1 MSPSSDLRTVL
12 VVGSGD
18 GTGLNFSRSLALAGG
33 YRTVGVDTTLE
44 DFHASEADARYLV
57 SWDDPADLVK
67 QVNDIAGRE
76 SADLIYAADTSPEL
90 LAVAEARDDLV
101 APTLLPDR
109 DDHRR
114 MEDKW
119 ATWQALKEAGLPVP
133 DTVLVGSRDDLEE
146 IMARHPRV
154 WLRRRSGSGG
164 AGSIATGSM
173 PLATAWLDEHSGW
186 GQFTAAEHL
195 SKRTATLSGLWND
208 GELVCSQ
215 LRERVSWKYATL
227 SVSGVTGITGAQRT
241 FWDEELHELAVRCVR
256 AVCAR
261 PHGIVGVDFTYSHNG
276 TALPTEVQPARF
288 YSSIYFL
295 ATLGV
300 NLPDLYCRLALDGGH
315 GLPGPAANPIR
326 ETHYWVKSVDKL
338 PRLLSPEE
346 FARG

>member
-12 VVGSGD
+12 VVSSGD
-18 GTGLNFSRSLALAGG
+18 GTGLNFSRSLDLAGG

-44 DFHASEADARYLV
+44 DFHASEADTRYLI
-57 SWDDPADLVK
+57 SWDDPAGLVK
-67 QVNDIAGRE
+67 QVNDIAERE

-90 LAVAEARDDLV
+90 LALAEARDDLA

-119 ATWQALKEAGLPVP
+119 TTHQALQRAGIPVP
-133 DTVLVGSRDDLEE
+133 DTLLVTSESDLER

-154 WLRRRSGSGG
+154 WMRRRSGSGG

-173 PLATAWLDEHSGW
+173 PLARAWLDEQSGW
-186 GQFTAAEHL
+186 GQFTAAENL

-215 LRERVSWKYATL
+215 LRERVSWKYSAL

-241 FWDEELHELAVRCVR
+241 FWDEDLHELAVRCVR

-261 PHGIVGVDFTYSHNG
+261 PHGIIGVDFTYDHDG
-276 TALPTEVQPARF
+276 RALPTEVQPARF

-295 ATLGV
+295 ARLGL
-300 NLPDLYCRLALDGGH
+300 NMPDLYCRLALDGAQAMPDA
-315 GLPGPAANPIR
+315 LPNPIR
-326 ETHYWVKSVDKL
+326 ESHYWVKSVDKL

-346 FARG
+346 FSRG